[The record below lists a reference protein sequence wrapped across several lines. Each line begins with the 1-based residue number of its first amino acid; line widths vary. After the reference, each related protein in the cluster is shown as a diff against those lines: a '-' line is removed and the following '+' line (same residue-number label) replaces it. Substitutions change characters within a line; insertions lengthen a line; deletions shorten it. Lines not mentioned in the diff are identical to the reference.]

1 MTVQCCGNATI
12 KGVISVIMLV
22 CISYGSI
29 SGQQTIQ
36 FTPTMYSH
44 VFSAQPAPV
53 LRIRQGDTVH
63 TTSVDAGGLDYT
75 GTKVTERGN
84 PLTGPFYIEGAEPGD
99 VLAITLTNV
108 SLNRNFATTLNALV
122 PKVLPKST
130 AMKTWRSAK
139 LLRWKLDL
147 ETMLGSPMDT
157 SLHLQNLSVPLHPFL
172 GCVGVAPEGNKQ
184 ISTGASGE
192 YGGNLDFSF
201 ITTGA
206 TVYLPVYHSG
216 GLLYL
221 GDGHAVQ
228 GDGELNGDAL
238 ETSMNF
244 SFTVRTLK
252 KVDFPLEVP
261 MVENADYLMFF
272 AIESSLD
279 KSAKTSTM
287 AMNNWL
293 QNRYRL
299 SSKQASQVIG
309 PALQYKIPKIAGG
322 ISEVV
327 ALITKH
333 ILKQLENNTP

>member
-1 MTVQCCGNATI
+1 MTVQCCINATI

-22 CISYGSI
+22 YIGCGSI
-29 SGQQTIQ
+29 SAQRSFQ
-36 FTPTMYSH
+36 FKPTTYSH
-44 VFSAQPAPV
+44 VFSAQPPPV

-63 TTSVDAGGLDYT
+63 TNSVDAGGLDHT

-99 VLAITLTNV
+99 VLAVTLTNV

-122 PKVLPKST
+122 PKVLPKAT

-139 LLRWKLDL
+139 LTRWKLDL
-147 ETMLGSPMDT
+147 EKMVGSPMDT
-157 SLHLQNLSVPLHPFL
+157 SLHLQNLSVPLYPFL
-172 GCVGVAPEGNKQ
+172 GCVGVAPEGTQQ

-201 ITTGA
+201 ITKGA

-216 GLLYL
+216 GLVYL

-252 KVDFPLEVP
+252 KVDFPLETP
-261 MVENADYLMFF
+261 MVENEDYLMFF
-272 AIESSLD
+272 AIESSSD
-279 KSAKTSTM
+279 KSAKAATI
-287 AMNNWL
+287 ALNNWL

-299 SSKQASQVIG
+299 SSKQTSQVIG
-309 PALQYKIPKIAGG
+309 PAIQYRIPKIAGS
-322 ISEVV
+322 ITEVV
-327 ALITKH
+327 ALIPKQ